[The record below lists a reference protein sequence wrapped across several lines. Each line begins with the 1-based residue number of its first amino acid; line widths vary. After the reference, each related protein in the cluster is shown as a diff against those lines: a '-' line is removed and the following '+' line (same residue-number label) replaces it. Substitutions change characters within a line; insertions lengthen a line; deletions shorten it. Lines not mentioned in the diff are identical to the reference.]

1 MRKLGCVTICLAIL
15 IGPAVDRA
23 DAGLLSL
30 GGYSGW
36 CNGEWPDGNWGDG
49 EGPLKG
55 WHHRSQDRDW
65 EGELADWR
73 SQWEEK
79 WQEKREEV
87 CDRIAERHEHF
98 KETWDERHQQRNERH
113 EERISKFKEKIA
125 ELSEGRSER
134 LQQWLDT
141 AQEKWTEKREALV
154 ERREERVDQYEQRI
168 EECKEWIE
176 SGGESGDSPLLPFV
190 FRHGLHDVTGG
201 DYSGHDHPSYLMT
214 GGKLMGSG
222 LVRGSFH
229 LQDGVFAPG
238 HSPGMVEFSDGFS
251 LEGGA
256 LEIEIQGDGG
266 APGVDFDFLDITGT
280 AFLDSTL
287 QLLLL
292 DGFEPEDEFAFDVL
306 TATDVV
312 FGEDFIFDQTGLS
325 PWDGSFDLSIVA
337 GGNGEILRLTAL
349 GGSLLI
355 PEQLSGSAETISS
368 VPEPPT
374 IVTMLVG
381 GVYLLAFAWRRRRQ
395 TGAGL

>member
-1 MRKLGCVTICLAIL
+1 M
-15 IGPAVDRA
+15 
-23 DAGLLSL
+23 
-30 GGYSGW
+30 
-36 CNGEWPDGNWGDG
+36 
-49 EGPLKG
+49 
-55 WHHRSQDRDW
+55 
-65 EGELADWR
+65 
-73 SQWEEK
+73 
-79 WQEKREEV
+79 
-87 CDRIAERHEHF
+87 
-98 KETWDERHQQRNERH
+98 
-113 EERISKFKEKIA
+113 
-125 ELSEGRSER
+125 
-134 LQQWLDT
+134 
-141 AQEKWTEKREALV
+141 V